1 MRFESFSQ
9 NLEDVLLWRVLRD
22 VEAGFYIDVG
32 ASHPVQDSVSLGF
45 YRQGWRG
52 FHVEPLPEMAAALRA
67 ARPGDRV
74 FEVALSTSPGSVTF
88 HRIDG
93 TSGLST
99 GRADVAAAHAA
110 AGHSAVALTVP
121 ALSLAEVLNAAPGE
135 VHWLK
140 IDVEGM
146 EQDVL
151 ASWGTSP
158 VRPWVVAIETTV
170 HSEGSVAENEVD
182 RQLQDLGYTAMQF
195 DGLNRFYLHQTRRE
209 LAGRFGLGANVF
221 DDFIWYG
228 GGASVALS
236 RLAARATGLAT
247 LAQMVLTGQLPEGSA
262 PAGAPRSEAE
272 IRAAYRLVLGRE
284 PESLAAMQ
292 PHFAQPDFW
301 SLARTFATSAEF
313 DVIGQEARDLAALLD
328 FRIPADIAR
337 TQAAE

>member
-1 MRFESFSQ
+1 MRFEAFSQ
-9 NLEDVLLWRVLRD
+9 NFEDVILWRVLRD
-22 VEAGFYIDVG
+22 VENGFYIDVG
-32 ASHPVQDSVSLGF
+32 AAHPVQDSVSLGF

-74 FEVALSTSPGSVTF
+74 FEAALSTSAGSVTF
-88 HRIDG
+88 HRING

-99 GRADVAAAHAA
+99 GRADVAAAHGA
-110 AGHSAVALTVP
+110 AGYYSEQLTVP
-121 ALSLAEVLNAAPGE
+121 ALRLADVLNAAPGE

-146 EQDVL
+146 EEDVL
-151 ASWGTSP
+151 ASWGASP

-170 HSEGSVAENEVD
+170 QGEGSVAENEVD

-195 DGLNRFYLHQTRRE
+195 DGLNRFYLHHAHGE
-209 LAGRFGLGANVF
+209 LSSRFGLGANVF

-292 PHFAQPDFW
+292 PHFAHPDFW

-313 DVIGQEARDLAALLD
+313 DAIGQEARDLGALLD
-328 FRIPADIAR
+328 FRILADIAR
-337 TQAAE
+337 TQGGE

>member
-1 MRFESFSQ
+1 MRFEAFSQ

-22 VEAGFYIDVG
+22 VGAGFYIDVG
-32 ASHPVQDSVSLGF
+32 AAHPVQDSVSLGF

-74 FEVALSTSPGSVTF
+74 FEAALSTRPGTVTF

-99 GRADVAAAHAA
+99 GRADVAAAHSA
-110 AGHSAVALTVP
+110 AGHASETLTVP
-121 ALSLAEVLNAAPGE
+121 ALSLAEVLDAAPGE

-146 EQDVL
+146 EQEVL
-151 ASWGTSP
+151 ESWGSSP

-170 HSEGSVAENEVD
+170 HSEAAVTENEVE
-182 RQLQDLGYTAMQF
+182 RQLGALGYRAMQF
-195 DGLNRFYLHQTRRE
+195 DGLNRFFLHQDHADR
-209 LAGRFGLGANVF
+209 AGRFGLAANVF

-236 RLAARATGLAT
+236 RLAARATGLAS
-247 LAQMVLTGQLPEGSA
+247 LAQMALTGRLPEEAA
-262 PAGAPRSEAE
+262 PAGAPRTEAE
-272 IRAAYRLVLGRE
+272 IRTAYRLVLGRE

-301 SLARTFATSAEF
+301 SLVRTFATSAEF
-313 DVIGQEARDLAALLD
+313 DVIGQQARDLAALLD
-328 FRIPADIAR
+328 FRSPSEIAR
-337 TQAAE
+337 TQAAD